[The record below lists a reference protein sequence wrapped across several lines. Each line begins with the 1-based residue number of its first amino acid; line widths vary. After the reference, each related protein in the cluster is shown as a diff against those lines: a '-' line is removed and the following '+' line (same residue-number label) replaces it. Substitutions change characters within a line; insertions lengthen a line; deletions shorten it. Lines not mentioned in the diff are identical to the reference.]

1 MKFKIDENLPV
12 ELAQLLNQYKHDAL
26 TVLDQNLHGSD
37 DPKIIKI
44 CLQEG
49 RILVTLDK
57 DFADIRN
64 YPPYSYPGIV
74 VFRVS
79 RQSKTHLLKVL
90 KRLIPLFDREPIRK
104 HLWIVED
111 SRVRVWGRG
120 I

>member
-1 MKFKIDENLPV
+1 LKFKIDENLPV
-12 ELAQLLNQYKHDAL
+12 ELAQLLNQGKHNAL
-26 TVLDQNLHGSD
+26 TVFDQNLQGSD
-37 DPKIIKI
+37 DPEIINI
-44 CLQEG
+44 CAREG

-64 YPPYSYPGIV
+64 YPPYKYPGIV

-79 RQSKTHLLKVL
+79 RQSKSHLVKVL
-90 KRLIPLFDREPIRK
+90 RRLIPLFDREPIKK